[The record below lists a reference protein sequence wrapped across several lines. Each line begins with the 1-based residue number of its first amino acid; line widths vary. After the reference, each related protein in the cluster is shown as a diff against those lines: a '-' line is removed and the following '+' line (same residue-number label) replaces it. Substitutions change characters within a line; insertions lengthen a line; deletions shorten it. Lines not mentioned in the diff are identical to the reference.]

1 MLSCSV
7 VSDSLW
13 PHGLQPSGPSV
24 LGDSPGKNPEVGGH
38 ALLKGL
44 FLTQGLNLCLLHCRR
59 VLSPEPPRKP
69 LSCPSH
75 GKGIECSDSESGL
88 RDLTNCKFNEFSSG
102 SVAHSLCPGTSY
114 WIPDPTFKKMDTI
127 AAPCLCKHVVQPLS
141 RVRLFVT
148 SWAGAHKA
156 PLSPAISWSLLKLT
170 STEAVMPSNQLLST
184 TLFPLCLQ
192 VCAPL
197 RLSHM
202 HLISFLACWSPFW
215 PTSAQVPG
223 RRGCSGSGCY
233 FLTSTESRVRTS
245 VSVWR
250 TQGRTGLQRGGNREP
265 GVSWAQI
272 WWGLVA
278 PPLPCH

>member
-1 MLSCSV
+1 
-7 VSDSLW
+7 
-13 PHGLQPSGPSV
+13 
-24 LGDSPGKNPEVGGH
+24 
-38 ALLKGL
+38 
-44 FLTQGLNLCLLHCRR
+44 
-59 VLSPEPPRKP
+59 
-69 LSCPSH
+69 
-75 GKGIECSDSESGL
+75 
-88 RDLTNCKFNEFSSG
+88 
-102 SVAHSLCPGTSY
+102 
-114 WIPDPTFKKMDTI
+114 MDTI
-127 AAPCLCKHVVQPLS
+127 ATPCLCKHVIQSLS
-141 RVRLFVT
+141 RVRLFET

-170 STEAVMPSNQLLST
+170 STEAVTPSNQLLSA

-215 PTSAQVPG
+215 PTRDRVPW
-223 RRGCSGSGCY
+223 RRGRSGPGCC

-245 VSVWR
+245 VSFWR
-250 TQGRTGLQRGGNREP
+250 TQGPTGLQWGGNREP

-278 PPLPCH
+278 PPLPCHWQGLVSTGGVKEEVLYIFYTEEVQVGYKHTKFELIHGWDLFIINILIDFMQITTLKWECSKTVCPLKCKFNHCSCIFIYARQSPFLY